1 VAGISNFSYAQLR
14 GNPNIDP
21 AMVDRIMRNSSM
33 LSEQGSGWLA
43 GWGGPAAY
51 MVLARLPIRERLV
64 YAAVLDGYSVNA
76 DIADVTGLALSDV
89 SGGLS
94 SLKSKGIIQ
103 GQVKSLL

>member
-1 VAGISNFSYAQLR
+1 VAGVSSFNYAQLR

-64 YAAVLDGYSVNA
+64 YAAVLDGYGENA
-76 DIADVTGLALSDV
+76 DIADVTGLALGDV
-89 SGGLS
+89 GAGLAT
-94 SLKSKGIIQ
+94 LKDKGLI
-103 GQVKSLL
+103 SA